1 MQFSSLPAIELALLA
16 LLLMGFIAQ
25 AWFLLVRVLPLAL
38 FKKRDASTRFSE
50 PVSVIICA
58 KNEAENLEKNIPAI
72 MAQSYDNYEVIVV
85 NDCSEDDSEIV
96 LARLKERYPKLYYT
110 SIPVDKKFFH
120 GKKLA
125 LTIGVKAAKSNY
137 LLFTDADCRPVS
149 DSWLSAMVNG
159 FSSPGIEIVLGFG
172 GYEKGRGFVNHL
184 VLYDT
189 FFAAI
194 QYLGFAL
201 SKNPYMGVGRN
212 LAYTKSLFTNNNG
225 LKSHLNLQS
234 GDDDLFIQETANVSN
249 TATVIHR
256 EAQTLSSP
264 PLTLS
269 DWRIQKSRHLSTTP
283 RYKLSLK
290 AELFMEPFSRLIFW
304 LSAIGLIIFNNF
316 AIIAIGAILLKWI
329 FQLVLWRLIAKKLEQ
344 GKIYLGMFWFELI
357 HPLLLAWAYSGNL
370 FNLRK
375 NKWK

>member
-16 LLLMGFIAQ
+16 LLLFGFIAQ

-38 FKKRDASTRFSE
+38 FNRRDASTRFSE

-58 KNEAENLEKNIPAI
+58 KNEADNLEKNIPLI

-149 DSWLSAMVNG
+149 DNWLSAMVNG

-249 TATVIHR
+249 TATVIHH
-256 EAQTLSSP
+256 EAQTLSRP
-264 PLTLS
+264 PLTLI